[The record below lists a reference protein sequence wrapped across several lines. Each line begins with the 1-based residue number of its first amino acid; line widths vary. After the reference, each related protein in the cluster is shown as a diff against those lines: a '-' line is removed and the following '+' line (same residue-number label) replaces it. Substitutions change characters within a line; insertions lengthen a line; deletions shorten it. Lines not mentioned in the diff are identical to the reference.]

1 MTTTEENE
9 TIRLTPPDI
18 PKASWL
24 IRKCVTGVSKEE
36 VLTTITD
43 LDLFIEILESNL
55 EALSTYKKVLLNR
68 AISENIREDANA
80 YLIEIPGK
88 QMRNPITDIEKF
100 KAEFR
105 EGYATIRDQQKRDLQ
120 DTYQRDIQN
129 IDAST
134 IPLTLADKK
143 IGKEV
148 VTQFTGFKPQEV
160 KIIVQ
165 RKHGVAVVT
174 L

>member
-1 MTTTEENE
+1 MTTQEENQ

-24 IRKCVTGVSKEE
+24 IQKCVTGVSKEE